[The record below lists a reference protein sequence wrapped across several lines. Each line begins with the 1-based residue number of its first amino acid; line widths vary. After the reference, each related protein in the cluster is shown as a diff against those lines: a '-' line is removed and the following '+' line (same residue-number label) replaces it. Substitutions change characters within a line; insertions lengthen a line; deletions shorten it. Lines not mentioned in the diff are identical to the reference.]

1 MNYPNTRVN
10 VDIPLLG
17 MVCDAAGELE
27 RDGYLLEMTT
37 SDGDKVHF
45 KPSDIGGLDG
55 VVFVFSER
63 VMKKLEDSDTDVTS
77 DNAKEVVSKYITVDE
92 IKDYIKSTG
101 NFVKEA

>member
-10 VDIPLLG
+10 VDITLLG

-37 SDGDKVHF
+37 GDGGKVHF
-45 KPSDIGGLDG
+45 KPSDIEGLDG

-63 VMKKLEDSDTDVTS
+63 VIKQLADSDTDVTS

-101 NFVKEA
+101 KFVKE